1 MIARNKCYF
10 QNKQHFVESRP
21 RRTSSCGKQNV
32 TANGVGSFRKK
43 PFSRGYQSRMS
54 CLLLISYSKRKGTI
68 NNNKLAWRK
77 WSSLRYE
84 RVIEPFN
91 VMWTLCLNY
100 STTLS
105 ITRGLE
111 GRRMRSVQVYVCVL
125 LCIFFLKAAVFDVTS

>member
-1 MIARNKCYF
+1 MNARNKCYF

-32 TANGVGSFRKK
+32 TANGVGSF
-43 PFSRGYQSRMS
+43 
-54 CLLLISYSKRKGTI
+54 LLLISYSKRKGTI
-68 NNNKLAWRK
+68 NNNELAWRK

-91 VMWTLCLNY
+91 VMWTLCLDY
-100 STTLS
+100 STTVS

-125 LCIFFLKAAVFDVTS
+125 LCIFFFESGRLWCNILVIKMAVRF